1 MMKGKKIKGM
11 ITNENL
17 KLRNCLLESL
27 LSEEDD
33 DKKKKNLWAVLKNG
47 LKPFKR
53 KLLV

>member
-1 MMKGKKIKGM
+1 MMKGKK

-33 DKKKKNLWAVLKNG
+33 DKKK
-47 LKPFKR
+47 R
-53 KLLV
+53 KIYGQC

>member
-1 MMKGKKIKGM
+1 M

-27 LSEEDD
+27 LYEEDA

>member
-1 MMKGKKIKGM
+1 M

-33 DKKKKNLWAVLKNG
+33 DKKK
-47 LKPFKR
+47 R
-53 KLLV
+53 KIYGQC